1 MTGGRMRRGGLY
13 WRASLLLLLYALT
26 ATLPLP
32 AAGQTDLRYFPETG
46 HWLRGAFRQYWE
58 RNGGLDNFGLP
69 LSEEYFRSDGRIV
82 QWFERARFELA
93 QANPPV
99 VELGRLG
106 VEVTGDRVFP
116 QIPPFKTDKNARYF
130 PETGH
135 SLKGLFRATWERR
148 GDLRVFGL
156 PISEE
161 IYENVNGQWMLVQYF
176 ERARFELRLYPSRVE
191 LGQIARPL
199 VPIQLTDAWPPE
211 VAPPGPLNE
220 DGTPKPPPY
229 RPGLG
234 RAALRIIPEG
244 GKDGTYRIEGEGYRP
259 GERVRFL
266 LDSPDQKTTS
276 LDPQPL
282 ADVNGSISYATVR
295 FNTKGFRDGRWFVS
309 GQGQTS
315 GRVGLA
321 VLQIG
326 GPPPPAPGG
335 GGGAGPTVGTT
346 PASGTFGQAIIVQGD
361 GFQAREKVSMW
372 LTAPDK
378 TVRPIADQPEADG
391 NGSIS
396 GAGVRII
403 IDNTFRVGDWFI
415 TAQGR
420 SSGRQAI
427 GQFRVDGNCC
437 PSGGGQ
443 QPSSPPP
450 PAGNAARLGQLIHDG
465 LRPAGN
471 GGIVPLA
478 APPEVAF
485 SFAAG
490 GFDGAERI
498 ATWLTDPNG
507 KVDALDA
514 ISHPDGRGNI
524 SVVFRVPRGAEG
536 NWAVTAQGATT
547 GRKVIV
553 PFKVTRDFV
562 AGPGTPRPAN
572 RNGSSTPAEGGQRTQ
587 FRISAGSFRANEVLE
602 FWITSP
608 DGLYVL
614 SVPTRADARGRIGA
628 SPNLVV
634 QLGAA
639 NPPGVYGYHYRG
651 TQSGVRADIY
661 FTYTGQP

>member
-1 MTGGRMRRGGLY
+1 MS
-13 WRASLLLLLYALT
+13 WFASLLLVLYALT
-26 ATLPLP
+26 AMLPSP
-32 AAGQTDLRYFPETG
+32 ATAQTDLRYFPETG
-46 HWLRGAFRQYWE
+46 HWLRGAFRQFWE
-58 RNGGLDNFGLP
+58 RNGGLGTFGFP
-69 LSEEYFRSDGRIV
+69 LSEEYYRSDGRIV

-106 VEVTGDRVFP
+106 VETTGDRVFP
-116 QIPPFKTDKNARYF
+116 QVPPFKTDKNARYF

-135 SLKGLFRATWERR
+135 SLKGLFRTTWERR
-148 GDLRVFGL
+148 GDIRIFGL

-161 IYENVNGQWMLVQYF
+161 IYENVNGQWYTVQYF
-176 ERARFELRLYPSRVE
+176 ERARFELHLYPSRVE
-191 LGQIARPL
+191 MGQIARPL

-229 RPGLG
+229 RPGQG
-234 RAALRIIPEG
+234 RAALRLVFEG
-244 GKDGTYRIEGEGYRP
+244 GKNDTYRIEGEGYRP
-259 GERVRFL
+259 GERVRFI
-266 LDSPDQKTTS
+266 LDSPEQKVSS

-282 ADVNGSISYATVR
+282 ADVNGSISYAGVR
-295 FNTKGFRDGRWFVS
+295 LDTRGFQNGRWFVS

-315 GRVGLA
+315 GRIGLA
-321 VLQIG
+321 ILQIG
-326 GPPPPAPGG
+326 GPPPGSGG
-335 GGGAGPTVGTT
+335 GGGGGGGPSIGTT
-346 PASGTFGQAIIVQGD
+346 PSSGTFGQAVIVQGG
-361 GFQAREKVSMW
+361 GFQPREKISLW

-396 GAGVRII
+396 DAGIRIM
-403 IDNTFRVGDWFI
+403 IDNTFRIGTWFI

-427 GQFRVDGNCC
+427 GQFQVEGNCC

-443 QPSSPPP
+443 QPASPPP
-450 PAGNAARLGQLIHDG
+450 ANPPGNADRLGTLIHDG
-465 LRPAGN
+465 LRPSGN

-478 APPEVAF
+478 APPEIAF
-485 SFAAG
+485 SVAAG
-490 GFDGAERI
+490 GFDAQERI
-498 ATWLTDPNG
+498 AVWLTGPDG
-507 KVDALDA
+507 AVDSLDA
-514 ISHPDGRGNI
+514 ITRPDGRGNI
-524 SVVFRVPRGAEG
+524 SAVFKVPRATEG
-536 NWAVTAQGATT
+536 NWAVTAQGAST

-562 AGPGTPRPAN
+562 AGPGTPRPRN
-572 RNGSSTPAEGGQRTQ
+572 RNGSVSPAEGNQRTQ
-587 FRISAGSFRANEVLE
+587 FRISATGFRANEVLE

-614 SVPTRADARGRIGA
+614 SLPSRADSRGRIGV

-639 NPPGVYGYHYRG
+639 NPAGVYGYHYRG
-651 TQSGVRADIY
+651 TQSGVRSDIY
-661 FTYTGQP
+661 FTYTGRP